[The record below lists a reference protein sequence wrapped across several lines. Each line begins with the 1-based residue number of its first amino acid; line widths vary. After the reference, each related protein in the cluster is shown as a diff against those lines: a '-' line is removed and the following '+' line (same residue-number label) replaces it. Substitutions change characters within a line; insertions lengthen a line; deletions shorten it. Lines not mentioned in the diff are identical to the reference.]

1 MVKEYIETVRAPN
14 PSGGAGDKEI
24 GTDQKDIHIHLDDER
39 FPIAPWISSEQKMKK
54 SVGAMYS
61 QPLQG

>member
-14 PSGGAGDKEI
+14 P
-24 GTDQKDIHIHLDDER
+24 DIHIHLDDER

-54 SVGAMYS
+54 SVGVMYS